1 MPEELDY
8 DLWQGPAQV
17 RPYTEKRVHRIKDYE
32 RPGWMNIRDYCDGMI
47 LNWTTHLNDIAQWGN
62 DTDALGRWRWKGQA
76 SSAAGSLW
84 DVCFELEFTCT
95 YANGVS

>member
-8 DLWQGPAQV
+8 DLWQGPAPV
-17 RPYTEKRVHRIKDYE
+17 KPYTEQRVHQIKGYE

-62 DTDALGRWRWKGQA
+62 NTDRTGPVDVEGQGKFPPPA
-76 SSAAGSLW
+76 ACGTCATSSSSPAPTPTA
-84 DVCFELEFTCT
+84 
-95 YANGVS
+95 